1 MKKTASITIVPTA
14 QEWDGLRKGCTC
26 PPRVVATVPDTR
38 PGVPFGATRS
48 ETAPCTCGGAR

>member
-14 QEWDGLRKGCTC
+14 QECSAIRKACTC
-26 PPRVVATVPDTR
+26 VREVDTVPDTS
-38 PGVPFGATRS
+38 PGMPRGATRS